1 MNRDNN
7 LGVAVLATSTAS
19 GSFVGCLQL
28 MATLWA
34 IESNHGAIQ
43 ESKVSE
49 TVDRQSFVTKAAVCR
64 SVCSWSDCQQLPMG
78 RTSRPSGTA
87 WLFGAHAHHFALSV
101 PPTAREP
108 LWTALPGVTAFQNA
122 VILKPDIR
130 LEQPLECGGPR
141 GYTAPL
147 WIAAQP
153 LWFLNVEPSQ
163 ESGSTALQSG
173 DDPPHSKSHRTRR
186 SLGPSPSGPFRRV
199 PLVSQL
205 DLAAP
210 SS

>member
-1 MNRDNN
+1 MKKLAIKALINTTA
-7 LGVAVLATSTAS
+7 GV
-19 GSFVGCLQL
+19 G
-28 MATLWA
+28 
-34 IESNHGAIQ
+34 
-43 ESKVSE
+43 
-49 TVDRQSFVTKAAVCR
+49 TKKI
-64 SVCSWSDCQQLPMG
+64 QLPD
-78 RTSRPSGTA
+78 RTVYRQGMERCTGSHGHRECR
-87 WLFGAHAHHFALSV
+87 LFGANTHAHHFVLSV

-108 LWTALPGVTAFQNA
+108 LWTAVTGVTAFQNA

-141 GYTAPL
+141 GCPAPL

-163 ESGSTALQSG
+163 ESGSTAIQSG

-186 SLGPSPSGPFRRV
+186 SLGHSPSGPSRRV